1 MHRFLE
7 DVIVPGLSS
16 GALYA
21 LIAIGFALLFRVTGV
36 LNFAHGNLV
45 MVAPIGVLVFHEK
58 WGLPVV
64 LAYVLA
70 VVATLTLALVQE
82 RIAIRP
88 FLKAGSALPWIVSTL
103 GCSVIL
109 AELLAIPFHGESR
122 SFAYGLSARPI
133 HVLGLTTTPA
143 DVALISAALV
153 VAALLGLLQSR
164 TDLGLRLAAVSQDLL
179 GATAIGI
186 RSDRMSQI
194 AAGAAAVV
202 AMITGLLVAPSQL
215 VSSDLGLSYLF
226 YGFVAASLGGLGSV
240 PGALLGGMVIG
251 IGSQAAGVYIG
262 SLFVNMTLFGGL
274 LVLYL
279 LRPHGLLGRPALRA
293 V

>member
-1 MHRFLE
+1 MRRFLE
-7 DVIVPGLSS
+7 DIIVPGLST

-36 LNFAHGNLV
+36 LNFAHGNLI

-64 LAYVLA
+64 LAYALGLA
-70 VVATLTLALVQE
+70 ATLALALLQE
-82 RIAIRP
+82 RVAIRP
-88 FLKAGSALPWIVSTL
+88 FLKTGSALPWIVSTL

-109 AELLAIPFHGESR
+109 AELLAIPYSGQSR
-122 SFAYGLSARPI
+122 SFAYGLSSHPI
-133 HVLGLTTTPA
+133 DVLGLTTSRA
-143 DVALISAALV
+143 DVALVCASLLV
-153 VAALLGLLQSR
+153 AGLLGLLHSR
-164 TDLGLRLAAVSQDLL
+164 TQLGLRLAAVSQDLL

-194 AAGAAAVV
+194 AAGAAGVV
-202 AMITGLLVAPSQL
+202 AAITGLLVAPSQL

-226 YGFVAASLGGLGSV
+226 YGFVAASVGGLGSV
-240 PGALLGGMVIG
+240 TGALLGGMIIG
-251 IGSQAAGVYIG
+251 IGSQAAAVYIG
-262 SLFVNMTLFGGL
+262 SLFVNMALFGGL